1 MAQANLT
8 HIQAVDLARR
18 IQGLSFADQA
28 KLLARVILAEGQ
40 KVPRTA
46 IRTIQRR
53 AAASRMS
60 AAAVDD
66 QVVQTV
72 RAVRSGRARKRR

>member
-18 IQGLSFADQA
+18 IQGLSVADQA
-28 KLLARVILAEGQ
+28 KLLARVMLAEGQ
-40 KVPRTA
+40 KVPRSA

-53 AAASRMS
+53 AGASRMS
-60 AAAVDD
+60 AAAVDE

-72 RAVRSGRARKRR
+72 RAVQSGRARKRR